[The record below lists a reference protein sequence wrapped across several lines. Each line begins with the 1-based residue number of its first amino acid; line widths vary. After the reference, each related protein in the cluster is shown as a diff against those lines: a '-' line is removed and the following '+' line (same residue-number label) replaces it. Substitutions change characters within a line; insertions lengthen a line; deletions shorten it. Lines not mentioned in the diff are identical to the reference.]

1 MKDKKAANILIQRA
15 KANPDLYTDTEVKY
29 AKLIKRT
36 LKLSN
41 MNNNSLKIN
50 RNKDGTFTVEWD
62 KQDPEWSWMNN
73 LTSKEIQGIM
83 EKAIHLDK
91 NK

>member
-1 MKDKKAANILIQRA
+1 
-15 KANPDLYTDTEVKY
+15 
-29 AKLIKRT
+29 
-36 LKLSN
+36 

-50 RNKDGTFTVEWD
+50 QNKDGTFTVEWD

-73 LTSKEIQGIM
+73 LTSNEIQGIM
-83 EKAIHLDK
+83 EKAIHLDQ